1 MGLDMYLNAERY
13 LWDFGDGDDK
23 ELADN
28 IGQLIG
34 LPTGRKVKTIT
45 VEAGYWRKAN
55 QIHNWF
61 VQNVQD
67 GVDECQEA
75 YVPREKLQELKE
87 VCQKILDDNELA
99 PTLLPTSSGFFFGGT
114 EYDQWYFSD
123 LTDTINI
130 IDDALAMPDNWDFN
144 YRSSW

>member
-13 LWDFGDGDDK
+13 LYDFGDSPDK
-23 ELADN
+23 EIAEN
-28 IGQLIG
+28 IGQLVG
-34 LPTGRKVKTIT
+34 LPGDRKVKTIT

-61 VQNVQD
+61 VQNVQE
-67 GVDECQEA
+67 GKDECQEA
-75 YVPREKLQELKE
+75 YVSRDDLKQLRET
-87 VCQKILDDNELA
+87 CQKVLDNHDLA
-99 PTLLPTSSGFFFGGT
+99 ESLLPTSSGFFFGGT
-114 EYDQWYFSD
+114 EYDDWYFSD
-123 LTDTINI
+123 LEDTIKI

>member
-13 LWDFGDGDDK
+13 LWGHEDGDK
-23 ELADN
+23 QISEN

-34 LPTGRKVKTIT
+34 LPTDSKVKTIT

-67 GVDECQEA
+67 GEDNCQDA
-75 YVPREKLQELKE
+75 YVSRDSLTELREL
-87 VCQKILDDNELA
+87 CQQVLDNNELA
-99 PTLLPTSSGFFFGGT
+99 GKLLPRVKGFFFGN
-114 EYDQWYFSD
+114 EDYDQWYFSQ
-123 LTDTINI
+123 LKDTIEV
-130 IDDALAMPDNWDFN
+130 IDNALAMPDQWDFN

>member
-13 LWDFGDGDDK
+13 LFDFGQNNDR
-23 ELADN
+23 ELQEN

-34 LPTGRKVKTIT
+34 LPGDRKVKTIT

-75 YVPREKLQELKE
+75 YVSREHLKE
-87 VCQKILDDNELA
+87 LRETCQKVLDNHDLA
-99 PTLLPTSSGFFFGGT
+99 ESLLPTASGFFFGGT
-114 EYDQWYFSD
+114 EYDDWYFND
-123 LTDTINI
+123 IEDTIKI

>member
-13 LWDFGDGDDK
+13 LWSHEEGDK
-23 ELADN
+23 QISEN

-34 LPTGRKVKTIT
+34 LPTDGKVKTIT

-61 VQNVQD
+61 IANVQD
-67 GVDECQEA
+67 GKDECQES
-75 YVPREKLQELKE
+75 YVSREQLTELRE
-87 VCQKILDDNELA
+87 VCQKILDNNELA
-99 PTLLPTSSGFFFGGT
+99 EKLLPTASGFFFGGT
-114 EYDQWYFSD
+114 EYDQWYFND
-123 LTDTINI
+123 IEETIKI
-130 IDDALAMPDNWDFN
+130 IDNALLMPKQWDFN

>member
-13 LWDFGDGDDK
+13 LWNHEDGDK
-23 ELADN
+23 QISEN

-34 LPTGRKVKTIT
+34 LPTDGKVKTIT

-61 VQNVQD
+61 IANVQD
-67 GVDECQEA
+67 GKDECQES
-75 YVPREKLQELKE
+75 YVSREQLTELRE
-87 VCQKILDDNELA
+87 VCQKILDNNELA
-99 PTLLPTSSGFFFGGT
+99 EKLLPTASGFFFGGT
-114 EYDQWYFSD
+114 EYDQWYFND
-123 LTDTINI
+123 IEETIKI
-130 IDDALAMPDNWDFN
+130 IDNALLMPKQWDFN

>member
-13 LWDFGDGDDK
+13 LWGHDEGDK
-23 ELADN
+23 QISEN
-28 IGQLIG
+28 IGQLVG
-34 LPTGRKVKTIT
+34 LPTDGKVKTIT

-67 GVDECQEA
+67 GIDECQEV
-75 YVPREKLQELKE
+75 YVSRDKLKE
-87 VCQKILDDNELA
+87 LREICQTVLDKRDLA
-99 PTLLPTSSGFFFGGT
+99 AELLPTASGFFFGGT
-114 EYDQWYFSD
+114 EYDQWYFND
-123 LTDTINI
+123 IEETIKI
-130 IDDALAMPDNWDFN
+130 IDAALTMPDQWDFN

>member
-13 LWDFGDGDDK
+13 LYDFGDSPDK
-23 ELADN
+23 ELAEN
-28 IGQLIG
+28 IGQLVG
-34 LPTGRKVKTIT
+34 LPGDRKVKTIT

-61 VQNVQD
+61 VQNVQE
-67 GVDECQEA
+67 GKDECQEA
-75 YVPREKLQELKE
+75 YVSRDDLKQLREI
-87 VCQKILDDNELA
+87 CQKVLDNHDLA
-99 PTLLPTSSGFFFGGT
+99 ESLLPTSSGFFFGGT
-114 EYDQWYFSD
+114 EYDDWYFSD
-123 LTDTINI
+123 LEDTIKI

>member
-13 LWDFGDGDDK
+13 LWSHDAGDK
-23 ELADN
+23 QISEN

-34 LPTGRKVKTIT
+34 MPVCGNVKTIT

-55 QIHNWF
+55 QIHRWF

-67 GVDECQEA
+67 GNDDCGNYCVS
-75 YVPREKLQELKE
+75 RKRLIELKDLCKKVLE
-87 VCQKILDDNELA
+87 NKDLA
-99 PTLLPTSSGFFFGGT
+99 STVLPTESGVFFGNK
-114 EYDQWYFSD
+114 EYDQWYFD
-123 LTDTINI
+123 QLKDTIEV
-130 IDDALAMPDNWDFN
+130 IDNALAMPEQWDFN

>member
-13 LWDFGDGDDK
+13 LWSHDAGDK
-23 ELADN
+23 QISEN

-34 LPTGRKVKTIT
+34 MPVCGNVKTVT

-55 QIHNWF
+55 QIHRWF

-67 GVDECQEA
+67 GKDDCGNYYVDRQS
-75 YVPREKLQELKE
+75 LIELKDLCKKVLE
-87 VCQKILDDNELA
+87 NKDLA
-99 PTLLPTSSGFFFGGT
+99 STLLPTESGFFFGNK
-114 EYDQWYFSD
+114 EYDQWYFD
-123 LTDTINI
+123 QLKDTIEV
-130 IDDALAMPDNWDFN
+130 IDNALAMSEQWDFN

>member
-13 LWDFGDGDDK
+13 LWGHDEGDK
-23 ELADN
+23 QISEN
-28 IGQLIG
+28 ISQLVG
-34 LPTGRKVKTIT
+34 LPTDGKVKTIT

-67 GVDECQEA
+67 GEDNCQEA
-75 YVPREKLQELKE
+75 YVSREQLTELRE
-87 VCQKILDDNELA
+87 ICQKVLDDNKLA
-99 PTLLPTSSGFFFGGT
+99 GKLLPRAKGFFFGNK
-114 EYDQWYFSD
+114 EYDQWYYEQ
-123 LTDTINI
+123 LKETIEV
-130 IDDALAMPDNWDFN
+130 IDNALAMSDQWDFN